1 MPAPAPEGRLPV
13 LPGLALLGVA
23 ALGLAMLAP
32 LGTAG
37 LPAAGR
43 LLFWA
48 ALLFAATWQGLQWF
62 RRVPPLL
69 PASRAAL
76 PVLFVG
82 GSALTMVLL
91 PLEYG
96 LLAWASGLD
105 PVLRLS
111 LHAGAQAWRGSATSA
126 NVDRA
131 RTGVVLAAIGV
142 PYEDYVSGP
151 SPVTPRAVG
160 VLNFTS
166 GVERNDTTIRTAFRV
181 ANRILPDNILS

>member
-96 LLAWASGLD
+96 LLARASGLD
-105 PVLRLS
+105 PVLPWRL
-111 LHAGAQAWRGSATSA
+111 LLLA
-126 NVDRA
+126 
-131 RTGVVLAAIGV
+131 LAAIAIV
-142 PYEDYVSGP
+142 I
-151 SPVTPRAVG
+151 AV
-160 VLNFTS
+160 V
-166 GVERNDTTIRTAFRV
+166 ITAVRWL
-181 ANRILPDNILS
+181 ALRLDPPATRPDQAV